1 MAHSWLCFIGYSLG
15 RPFLTPA
22 FLIPVP
28 YLTTQ
33 PCSTVLRSTHNGLTL
48 YWCSGSFCLPPLGM
62 QALRAACVCLLHL
75 RKFTFWAQAVCDN

>member
-1 MAHSWLCFIGYSLG
+1 MAHSWLCFIDYSLG

-33 PCSTVLRSTHNGLTL
+33 PCSTILRSTHNGLTL
-48 YWCSGSFCLPPLGM
+48 YWCSG
-62 QALRAACVCLLHL
+62 
-75 RKFTFWAQAVCDN
+75 